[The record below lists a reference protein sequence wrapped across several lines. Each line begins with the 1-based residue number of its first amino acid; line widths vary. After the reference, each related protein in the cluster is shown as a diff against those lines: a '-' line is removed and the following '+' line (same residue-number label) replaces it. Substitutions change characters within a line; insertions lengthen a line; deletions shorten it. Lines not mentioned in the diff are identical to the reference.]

1 MSEPVEL
8 ELGDGVARLRLNR
21 PEAGNAIDLEL
32 ARALRSHAES
42 LAARDDVGAVVLEA
56 AGKAFSV
63 GGDLGYMNAAGD
75 GVGEAVSEL
84 VGEFHGAIR
93 ALRAIE
99 APVIAAVQ
107 GVAAGGGMSLML
119 IPDLAIAAES
129 ARFTMAYTAA
139 GLSPD
144 GGGTWT
150 LPRIVGERVAAD
162 LILTN
167 RRLGA
172 AEALQLG
179 IVSRVVPDAE
189 LEAAVSEIAAGFAS
203 GPRRAL
209 AASKRL
215 LAMDA
220 EIEEQLA
227 AEGESIA
234 ERAASADGREGI
246 AAFLEKRPPRF
257 GA

>member
-21 PEAGNAIDLEL
+21 PDAGNAIDLEL
-32 ARALRSHAES
+32 ARALRSHAEA

-56 AGKAFSV
+56 AGKAFCV
-63 GGDLGYMNAAGD
+63 GGDLGYMNDAGD
-75 GVGEAVSEL
+75 DVGEAVAEL

-150 LPRIVGERVAAD
+150 LPR
-162 LILTN
+162 N
-167 RRLGA
+167 RRA
-172 AEALQLG
+172 
-179 IVSRVVPDAE
+179 SRWPT
-189 LEAAVSEIAAGFAS
+189 
-203 GPRRAL
+203 PRRASRPT
-209 AASKRL
+209 AA
-215 LAMDA
+215 A
-220 EIEEQLA
+220 
-227 AEGESIA
+227 
-234 ERAASADGREGI
+234 
-246 AAFLEKRPPRF
+246 
-257 GA
+257 